1 MSDRGRSLE
10 DLREARPQR
19 RLRGGL
25 RLSIDRLFRVRHE
38 YEDILDRQRAAAVV
52 ALSLIFA
59 FFWMVG
65 ALVFLL
71 AFGNRILTPVVLGS
85 AILSFVYLILY
96 VWVQNGKLRRA
107 SVVFLITLV
116 GVSIWQQIPYG
127 FAGTSAM
134 IFTLPIAVSA
144 LLFGPSAAFVGA
156 VLALG
161 GLGIVAYFDYVR
173 LAESANGIIP
183 PGAAEDIT
191 INLAVAGI
199 MLILLAML
207 VFLLARTLFRW
218 AEVALRRTRQ
228 LEAAAV
234 ITETAA
240 GAPSLNTLL
249 NVVIERIRDA
259 FGFYHAQVFMIDV
272 EGRMARLEASTGRAG
287 VALLA
292 RGHGLRVGSQSIV
305 GQCAFLGEPVVVN
318 DAHSSTVWRP
328 NELLPG
334 TNAELALP
342 LRVGK
347 QTIGVIDVQST
358 EIGVFQPED
367 IRALEIMAQQL
378 AGTVERTRL
387 LDQLQTRANENQR
400 LYEEAQSTLQQVED
414 LNRRLTREGWSD
426 YLQAHRLGGAV
437 GYTIEDGQ
445 IDIDSS
451 WTAPMRQAYQGE
463 QSVIVRHDQNAH
475 IAAVPLRVR
484 GEVIGVLEV
493 ERGGDHPWSDDELGM
508 AETLVERL
516 ALAVENARLYE
527 QATQAT
533 EREQVI
539 NRIAQD
545 VQSAET
551 IDAILQAALAELGTV
566 LGASR
571 GMVQISPKN
580 EQPRRSGTTGML
592 PELGT

>member
-1 MSDRGRSLE
+1 MSDRGPSVVE
-10 DLREARPQR
+10 LREARIQR
-19 RLRGGL
+19 STRGGFRRSL
-25 RLSIDRLFRVRHE
+25 NRLFRVQYE
-38 YEDILDRQRAAAVV
+38 YTNNLDQQRASAVLV
-52 ALSLIFA
+52 ISLIFS

-71 AFGNRILTPVVLGS
+71 AFQNRILAPVVLGS
-85 AILSFVYLILY
+85 VILSLIYLGLY
-96 VWVQNGKLRRA
+96 SWVQSGKLRRA
-107 SVVFLITLV
+107 STVFLVTLV
-116 GVSIWQQIPYG
+116 IISVWQQIPYG
-127 FAGTSAM
+127 FEGTSAM

-144 LLFGPSAAFVGA
+144 LLFGPAAAFVGA
-156 VLALG
+156 GLALG
-161 GLGIVAYFDYVR
+161 GLGVVAYFDYLR
-173 LAESANGIIP
+173 MGASA
-183 PGAAEDIT
+183 AASPNAIEDLV
-191 INLAVAGI
+191 INLSVAGI
-199 MLILLAML
+199 MLILLAVL
-207 VFLLARTLFRW
+207 VFLLARSLFRW
-218 AEVALRRTRQ
+218 AEVALRRASQ

-240 GAPSLNTLL
+240 GSPSLNTLL

-259 FGFYHAQVFMIDV
+259 FGFYHAQVFMIDP

-305 GQCAFLGEPVVVN
+305 GQCSFLGEPVVVN
-318 DAHSSTVWRP
+318 DTRASNVWRP

-342 LRVGK
+342 LMVGK

-358 EIGVFQPED
+358 EIGVFQSDD
-367 IRALEIMAQQL
+367 IRALEIIAQQL
-378 AGTVERTRL
+378 ASTIERTRL
-387 LDQLQTRANENQR
+387 LEQLQARANENQR
-400 LYEEAQSTLQQVED
+400 LFEEAQLTLRQVED

-426 YLQAHRLGGAV
+426 YLQARRQGGAL
-437 GYTIEDGQ
+437 GYTIDHGL
-445 IDIDSS
+445 IGNDSS

-463 QSVIVRHDQNAH
+463 QSVIVRQDQNAH

-493 ERGGDHPWSDDELGM
+493 ERGGDRPWTDDELGM
-508 AETLVERL
+508 AEVLVERL
-516 ALAVENARLYE
+516 ALAVENARLFE

-551 IDAILQAALAELGTV
+551 IDDILQAALTELGTV

-571 GMVQISPKN
+571 GIVQISPKD